1 MGIFMKIIIAIKS
14 VLSPSSSVE
23 ERPEKSNAIK
33 LKQAISE
40 ATDKVES
47 KVSETLPYAKEADES
62 YLTLRYNNYQVPAID
77 LYDGSYQ
84 DSLNRLKDETTSQ
97 LNGAASVED
106 VSRVTDE
113 FNSSLADT
121 ATQVQTYLR
130 EPTSDEE
137 AAKLWDVKNV
147 KAAVDHTPPHYKKG
161 DYMDSI
167 MSEVMRAYRTWG
179 ETNAYGQATFGS
191 QGLINATY
199 EAVLAGYDAFD
210 YMGQILDLASRSAF
224 SEGALNKNAE
234 IIVPN
239 AGLFGGS
246 FLF

>member
-1 MGIFMKIIIAIKS
+1 MGFFGKLINVIKS
-14 VLSPSSSVE
+14 IFAPSAGGEGE
-23 ERPEKSNAIK
+23 EPNDIQQ
-33 LKQAISE
+33 LQMAISE
-40 ATDKVES
+40 AISKVES
-47 KVSETLPYAKEADES
+47 KVSETLPYAKKADES

-77 LYDGSYQ
+77 LYDGPYQ
-84 DSLNRLKDETTSQ
+84 DSLNALKDETISQ
-97 LNGAASVED
+97 LNTAVSKEDISVI
-106 VSRVTDE
+106 TDE
-113 FNSSLADT
+113 FNSSLTDT

-137 AAKLWDVKNV
+137 AAKLWDAKNL
-147 KAAVDHTPPHYKKG
+147 KAAIDHIPPHYKKG
-161 DYMDSI
+161 EYMDSV

-199 EAVLAGYDAFD
+199 EAVLSGYDAFD

-224 SEGALNKNAE
+224 SEEALNKNAE
-234 IIVPN
+234 VIVPN

-246 FLF
+246 LLF